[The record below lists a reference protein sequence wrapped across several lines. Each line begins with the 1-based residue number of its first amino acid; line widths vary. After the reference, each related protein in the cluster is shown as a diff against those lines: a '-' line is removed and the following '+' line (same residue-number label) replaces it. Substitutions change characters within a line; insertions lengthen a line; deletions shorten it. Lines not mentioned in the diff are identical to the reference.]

1 MMNSVGVDD
10 SAGSCPYSLILS
22 LNEMTVQTVFLSN
35 KVVTCTLL
43 YCDVCAPAQAVPGTA
58 AAADPASC

>member
-35 KVVTCTLL
+35 KVVTSSLL
-43 YCDVCAPAQAVPGTA
+43 YCDVVHQPRLFQEQLQRRI
-58 AAADPASC
+58 